1 MCKIIAI
8 TNQKGGCSKTTS
20 TVNIGIGLA
29 RAGKSVLL
37 IDADAQGSLT
47 ASLGFKRPDE
57 IGITLATIMAKTINE
72 EDISEDKLSKY
83 FPPFYSQL
91 DMENIM
97 IELLEEWKKKQGE
110 K

>member
-47 ASLGFKRPDE
+47 AMDLLSLHK
-57 IGITLATIMAKTINE
+57 
-72 EDISEDKLSKY
+72 
-83 FPPFYSQL
+83 
-91 DMENIM
+91 
-97 IELLEEWKKKQGE
+97 
-110 K
+110 

>member
-37 IDADAQGSLT
+37 IDADAQGNKMCNHICNTPFIL
-47 ASLGFKRPDE
+47 FK
-57 IGITLATIMAKTINE
+57 
-72 EDISEDKLSKY
+72 
-83 FPPFYSQL
+83 Q
-91 DMENIM
+91 
-97 IELLEEWKKKQGE
+97 
-110 K
+110 

>member
-37 IDADAQGSLT
+37 I
-47 ASLGFKRPDE
+47 
-57 IGITLATIMAKTINE
+57 
-72 EDISEDKLSKY
+72 LSTRKHAE
-83 FPPFYSQL
+83 QW
-91 DMENIM
+91 
-97 IELLEEWKKKQGE
+97 ELECLL
-110 K
+110 

>member
-57 IGITLATIMAKTINE
+57 INK
-72 EDISEDKLSKY
+72 DISYILH
-83 FPPFYSQL
+83 
-91 DMENIM
+91 
-97 IELLEEWKKKQGE
+97 LL
-110 K
+110 